1 MHTNHIKSIM
11 DKDHSPS
18 STQQEEKESSPRKPT
33 TTTETISSPIVS
45 VIRQAFSAGKSRI
58 FSKLSLSKRK
68 RAKQEELQQQ
78 QQMQQ
83 EKDEEEANQHQ
94 HQHQQQTNS
103 NSIGSTILQERDIII
118 TKAKVKERDDNPSPT
133 KRRRV
138 HHGSKQHDDD
148 DHSSTSSQDSSS
160 SSSSIDQHSGSS
172 ILTQP
177 IKENDNDDDNDKDE
191 ETNYRSPSQSPSMT
205 ADGDSKEKERMQ
217 ELSTPKR
224 SGESAS
230 VYDRATSASTTVGA
244 SSRMILSGPID
255 LVTPKRSGA
264 ALKPNLPRDDD
275 NDISGHGD
283 SGGDEDGD
291 KPLKSHR
298 LQEPSTCESE
308 DEGED
313 QDEGNGE
320 GNCEGASVPDNYSY
334 LERRNANM
342 KRNEQRLVDLGMV
355 KKPPTPHIV
364 IRKDNNNGNHEDGD
378 DNYGPM
384 VATGMIF
391 GTRTNGLLNKY
402 QGDEPSFSL
411 SSNRHHQQ
419 QQHDIFK
426 DFPHRKRQIN
436 LLKSCLWNP
445 VRQME
450 IPIEKDECGSILN
463 SYTPPPLFVTGPSG
477 TGKTSVVRRILRDL
491 QQEKDRE
498 REQQLEAL
506 KTSCGGGQVDDNVGE
521 RERSEKK
528 TRMPVG
534 VAYINCS
541 TIEPYGTGPS
551 SILESTYTQLVR
563 QMAVGGG
570 KRGKRM
576 RKRKI
581 GSNRSQTGSSH
592 SLQSDGLSSCS
603 VSFDV
608 ETDEDSVT
616 CSSLGED
623 SYSRGE
629 DLDDENMDAS
639 VGDGDEEDMMEKLA
653 DREKIGIVR
662 DATTKSIQSEK
673 PRLPQDAPRRSSR
686 LGLPSQDPA
695 PWRNQTNPGQLP
707 VKKPSSG
714 LVGILSTPASFGRSI
729 AQFCGASE
737 YNYFQRGCAFLVLD
751 CADKLLSFSHQK
763 QRNNVHTN
771 FLSELLLLPKIM
783 KLNLTIIVITDK
795 LMLENTSK
803 L

>member
-1 MHTNHIKSIM
+1 MEM
-11 DKDHSPS
+11 QL
-18 STQQEEKESSPRKPT
+18 QQEQEKE
-33 TTTETISSPIVS
+33 
-45 VIRQAFSAGKSRI
+45 
-58 FSKLSLSKRK
+58 
-68 RAKQEELQQQ
+68 
-78 QQMQQ
+78 
-83 EKDEEEANQHQ
+83 EEEAKN
-94 HQHQQQTNS
+94 NS
-103 NSIGSTILQERDIII
+103 LNSTMLVQERDIII
-118 TKAKVKERDDNPSPT
+118 TKAKEREQDDIPTPT
-133 KRRRV
+133 KRRCV
-138 HHGSKQHDDD
+138 HVNVGHGSKQQHDDD
-148 DHSSTSSQDSSS
+148 DDESSQDSS

-177 IKENDNDDDNDKDE
+177 INNDDNDDEN
-191 ETNYRSPSQSPSMT
+191 NFRSPLQSPSMT
-205 ADGDSKEKERMQ
+205 ANGDSKDKERMQ
-217 ELSTPKR
+217 ELTTPKR
-224 SGESAS
+224 SGTALALNMMSRGTFAIENRGGESATS
-230 VYDRATSASTTVGA
+230 ANDRATSASA
-244 SSRMILSGPID
+244 SANSHSRLNVSGPTD

-264 ALKPNLPRDDD
+264 ALKPNPPRDDD
-275 NDISGHGD
+275 SNSSGHGD
-283 SGGDEDGD
+283 SGGDEDIEG
-291 KPLKSHR
+291 PLKKNR
-298 LQEPSTCESE
+298 LQEPSSCESE

-313 QDEGNGE
+313 EDQDEAQGKGK
-320 GNCEGASVPDNYSY
+320 GDSVPDNYSY
-334 LERRNANM
+334 LERRNANV
-342 KRNEQRLVDLGMV
+342 KRNEQRLVDLGIA
-355 KKPPTPHIV
+355 KKPPTPHIA
-364 IRKDNNNGNHEDGD
+364 IPKDVNNGNHNGNGSVHSIEDGD
-378 DNYGPM
+378 DDYGPM

-391 GTRTNGLLNKY
+391 ATRTNGLLNKY
-402 QGDEPSFSL
+402 QDEPSFSH
-411 SSNRHHQQ
+411 SSNHQN
-419 QQHDIFK
+419 QHLNRQDIFK
-426 DFPHRKRQIN
+426 DFPHRKRQIH
-436 LLKSCLWNP
+436 LLQSCLWNP

-450 IPIEKDECGSILN
+450 IPIELDECGSILN

-491 QQEKDRE
+491 QQGRE

-506 KTSCGGGQVDDNVGE
+506 KKSCGGGQVDDNVGE
-521 RERSEKK
+521 SEKK
-528 TRMPVG
+528 TRKPVG

-551 SILESTYTQLVR
+551 AILESTYTQLVR

-570 KRGKRM
+570 KRGKRT

-581 GSNRSQTGSSH
+581 GSNISQTGSSH

-603 VSFDV
+603 ISFDL
-608 ETDEDSVT
+608 ETDEDSVA
-616 CSSLGED
+616 CSSLGGD

-629 DLDDENMDAS
+629 DPDDENMDAS
-639 VGDGDEEDMMEKLA
+639 VGDGDEEDMIEKSA
-653 DREKIGIVR
+653 VREKIGYVR

-673 PRLPQDAPRRSSR
+673 PQLPQDAPRRSSR

-695 PWRNQTNPGQLP
+695 PWKNQTNPGQLP
-707 VKKPSSG
+707 VKKPSSE

-737 YNYFQRGCAFLVLD
+737 YNSFQRGCAFLVLD